1 MGAPWLRA
9 LAGSRNIRQNRFP
22 LNQEFLNSPFNWI
35 EPSVIQVEADPRILV
50 SRADDGIVRVTIDRA
65 AKKNALTLSM
75 WQTLAA
81 VFAREAIDPATR
93 VIVLAGAGSDFCAGA
108 DIGEFGDLRGGA
120 ETARGYEAA
129 NSAAF
134 RAIRLSAVPT
144 IASIAGI
151 CFGGGFGIAAACDL
165 RIATQDAR
173 FSVPAARLG
182 LAYPQDAMQDI
193 VRACGAQTAKYLAF
207 SAARLTADQAREA
220 GILLE
225 TVPDRAALDARV
237 GEIAAA
243 IARNAPLSVRAS
255 KAAIGA
261 VESGDPADAARARDL
276 GDATFDSADYREGR
290 AAFAERRAPRFRGA

>member
-1 MGAPWLRA
+1 V
-9 LAGSRNIRQNRFP
+9 N
-22 LNQEFLNSPFNWI
+22 
-35 EPSVIQVEADPRILV
+35 QVETDPRILV
-50 SRADDGIVRVTIDRA
+50 SRSDDGIVSVTIDRA

-75 WQTLAA
+75 WQALAT
-81 VFAREAIDPATR
+81 VFSRESRLPSTR
-93 VIVLAGAGSDFCAGA
+93 VIVLSGAGPDFCAGA
-108 DIGEFGDLRGGA
+108 DIGEFGDLRGGG
-120 ETARGYEAA
+120 TARGYEAA

-134 RAIRLSAVPT
+134 RAIRLSPVPT

-151 CFGGGFGIAAACDL
+151 CFGGGFGVAAACDL
-165 RIATQDAR
+165 RIASLDAR

-225 TVPDRAALDARV
+225 TVADRVALSARV
-237 GEIAAA
+237 AEIAAA
-243 IARNAPLSVRAS
+243 IARNAPLSIRAS
-255 KAAIGA
+255 KASIAA
-261 VESGDPADAARARDL
+261 VESRAPEDAARAREL

-290 AAFAERRAPRFRGA
+290 AAFAERRPPRFQGL